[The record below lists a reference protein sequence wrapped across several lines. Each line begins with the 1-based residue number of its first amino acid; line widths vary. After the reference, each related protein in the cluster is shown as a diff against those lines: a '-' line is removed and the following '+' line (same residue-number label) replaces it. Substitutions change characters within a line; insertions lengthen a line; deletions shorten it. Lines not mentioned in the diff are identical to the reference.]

1 MAIAKYGLRD
11 EGHLRKGAFKILALS
26 KKAWKTGELVT
37 KVFFMI
43 MDVQLLTDDTVYIV
57 ACNNWTKIGHV

>member
-11 EGHLRKGAFKILALS
+11 EGHLRKGALKILALS
-26 KKAWKTGELVT
+26 EKAWVHFWKTGELVT

-57 ACNNWTKIGHV
+57 ACNNWI

>member
-11 EGHLRKGAFKILALS
+11 EGHLRKGALKILALS
-26 KKAWKTGELVT
+26 KKACDHFWKTGELVT

-57 ACNNWTKIGHV
+57 ACNNWI